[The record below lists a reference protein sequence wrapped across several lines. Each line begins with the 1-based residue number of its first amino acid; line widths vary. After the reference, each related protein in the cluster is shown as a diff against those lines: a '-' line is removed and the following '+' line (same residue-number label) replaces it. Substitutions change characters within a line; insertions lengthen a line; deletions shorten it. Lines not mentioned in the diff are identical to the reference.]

1 LAVLKATHGL
11 SRRKTLVYS
20 QRITGT
26 YELELWLGISG
37 WMEKLR
43 RGIQQEKLI
52 YYVNKQRAALIEP
65 NLFQRFRYEVLEQLK
80 KSYASFLRATTGF

>member
-1 LAVLKATHGL
+1 
-11 SRRKTLVYS
+11 
-20 QRITGT
+20 
-26 YELELWLGISG
+26 
-37 WMEKLR
+37 MEKLR

>member
-1 LAVLKATHGL
+1 MKAMHGP

-20 QRITGT
+20 QRITGA

-52 YYVNKQRAALIEP
+52 HCVDKQRAALIEP
-65 NLFQRFRYEVLEQLK
+65 ELFQRFRYEVLEQLK
-80 KSYASFLRATTGF
+80 KSNAGFLRATAGF